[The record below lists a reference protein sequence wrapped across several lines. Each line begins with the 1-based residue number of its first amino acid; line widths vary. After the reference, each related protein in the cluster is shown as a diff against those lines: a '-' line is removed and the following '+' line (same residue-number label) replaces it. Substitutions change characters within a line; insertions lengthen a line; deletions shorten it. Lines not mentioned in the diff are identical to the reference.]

1 MLEVQ
6 HTCTREGRSQGVK
19 ARHMR
24 GRPCAAPLVKTT
36 LLSETA
42 NGRRVSARRETSR
55 RRRQRNERERE
66 RAEKAHREGHYAAI
80 PELVCLRARCLTGGA
95 VVKRERERERA
106 RARTLPARG
115 G

>member
-1 MLEVQ
+1 
-6 HTCTREGRSQGVK
+6 
-19 ARHMR
+19 MR